1 MMNLPEILE
10 KHRLWVEGK
19 EGGVK
24 ADLSGA
30 NLSGANLSYAYLSGA
45 DLSYADL
52 SYARLSRANLFGAY
66 LSCANLS
73 RANLSGADLPY
84 ANLSCSNLSGANLS
98 YANLSCANLSCANL
112 SDADLSG
119 ANLPHF
125 QICPEEGDFIG
136 WKKLSNKVV
145 AKLLIPATAK
155 RTSSLVGRKCRAEF
169 VVVLAGEG
177 ASSYDRITKYI
188 PGATVYP
195 DEYDDD
201 IRVECTSGIHF
212 FITRKE
218 AEEYCV

>member
-1 MMNLPEILE
+1 MKNLPEILE
-10 KHRLWVEGK
+10 NHKLWVEGK

-24 ADLSGA
+24 ANLSGA
-30 NLSGANLSYAYLSGA
+30 NLSGANLSGAYLSGA
-45 DLSYADL
+45 
-52 SYARLSRANLFGAY
+52 
-66 LSCANLS
+66 
-73 RANLSGADLPY
+73 
-84 ANLSCSNLSGANLS
+84 NLSGANLS
-98 YANLSCANLSCANL
+98 GANL
-112 SDADLSG
+112 SDADLSRANLSYADLFSANLSGANLSGACLYRACLYRANLSG

-145 AKLLIPATAK
+145 AKLLIPATAN

-177 ASSYDRITKYI
+177 ASSYDRSTKYI